1 MKVRIQFSEWTLF
14 CRLAGEGSIA
24 AAAKVLDAD
33 PSNLKRRLDA
43 LEEKLRLQL
52 FVRGRNGL
60 SMTVAGRN
68 LYARVRPLVDETFRV
83 LEAQRLPVETE
94 ETAKSYLLAIPAGLW
109 RGSVERALRR
119 LRERF
124 PLVNA
129 NVFLYEGEEALPE
142 GLKPDLTVA
151 ASEGAFEH
159 ARYLGEA
166 RTVICATP
174 EYLER
179 EGMITSPEDL
189 ARHAVLTV
197 GVPARGR
204 TVLVK
209 DDERFPVKVFRQIA
223 FPTIDAM
230 TAGLLAGEGVAL
242 AMPEALFEEFVREER
257 LVRLLPDRRALD
269 AAYVVRVS
277 ESAEN
282 DRAVRHLVRLL
293 ENEWQREAENVQAAL

>member
-1 MKVRIQFSEWTLF
+1 MKVRIQFSEWNLF

-24 AAAKVLDAD
+24 AAAKMLDAD

-83 LEAQRLPVETE
+83 MESQRLPVESE
-94 ETAKSYLLAIPAGLW
+94 EAAKNYLLALPVGLW
-109 RGSVERALRR
+109 RGAVERALRR

-124 PLVNA
+124 PLVNVSA
-129 NVFLYEGEEALPE
+129 FLYEGSAGVPE
-142 GLKPDLTVA
+142 GIKPDLTVA
-151 ASEGAFEH
+151 ASEGALEH
-159 ARYLGEA
+159 SRLLGEA

-174 EYLER
+174 DYLER

-189 ARHAVLTV
+189 ARHTVLTV
-197 GVPARGR
+197 GATARGR

-209 DDERFPVKVFRQIA
+209 DNERFPVKVFRQTA
-223 FPTIDAM
+223 LPTLDAM
-230 TAGLLAGEGVAL
+230 IAGLLAGQGVAL
-242 AMPEALFEEFVREER
+242 ALPEELFEEFARHNR
-257 LVRLLPDRRALD
+257 LLRLLPDRRALD
-269 AAYVVRVS
+269 VPYVVRVA
-277 ESAEN
+277 ESVEN

-293 ENEWQREAENVQAAL
+293 EEEWHREASDV